1 TPRPRCSASVE
12 RRGIV
17 ADGAHEDDLV
27 LDWQAL
33 RDGDAAARERAAA
46 GVRAVRQACRGA
58 QLKLI
63 IESGELKEPA
73 LIEAASR
80 IGLNE
85 GVDFLKTS
93 TGKTPLGATPEAAR
107 VMLQAIAAHPRGAV
121 VGFKASGGVRTVA
134 DAQVYIDL
142 VAEVLGPQAVCP
154 ARFRIGASGLLADVQ
169 AVLAGGRGASTPAS
183 Y

>member
-1 TPRPRCSASVE
+1 MVSPLHCHTHTHLPT
-12 RRGIV
+12 
-17 ADGAHEDDLV
+17 LV
-27 LDWQAL
+27 HPPTLS
-33 RDGDAAARERAAA
+33 
-46 GVRAVRQACRGA
+46 RGA
-58 QLKLI
+58 
-63 IESGELKEPA
+63 GELKEPA
-73 LIEAASR
+73 LIEEASR

-169 AVLAGGRGASTPAS
+169 AVLAGGRSAGTPES